1 MSMLTSLLLGT
12 CLSQINPV
20 PVPVAPGVPTPRLDM
35 PAGSAMTETQV
46 VQCPLPAVSP
56 AFGNVIDFAGDRL
69 LLTGACIVRAPGA
82 DGQVATFE
90 AHPDGTWRTQAD
102 MPQVTGLRP
111 EDFVLQRIACNADT
125 LVTPITR
132 KSGSSELVWFHR
144 TDEKQVWK
152 QSGSIKAPPGATRV
166 NFGGAI
172 AMQGDTLAV
181 GEVSV
186 RPNLKDADYLTCPK
200 VYLFQRTA
208 EGWTPQGSLQRDEAK
223 HPWWFGAAIAVSGDT
238 VAVGYPAAL
247 QPFQTQK
254 VRASDESPMVC
265 VYRRVDG
272 KWSLEQQV
280 TSSGVSS
287 HFGFGNRVALEG
299 DLMAVQ
305 SLNPFADGADVFVY
319 RRVGRTWTIEAQLLP
334 GAGVKRGRG
343 FGFALAVSE
352 GRVIVGDSSADED
365 GDKVGRA
372 FVFERRETGWMEVTR
387 LKPKMFAAP
396 ASFGTAI
403 AAKGPWIAVGRVRN
417 ERLGVE
423 PGGAYLYDMR
433 KAPLPPAVPASPA
446 PDRDP
451 KPAVNSTGAR

>member
-69 LLTGACIVRAPGA
+69 LLTGACIVRAPGG

-90 AHPDGTWRTQAD
+90 AHPDGTWKTQAD

-132 KSGSSELVWFHR
+132 KSGSSELVWFRR

-319 RRVGRTWTIEAQLLP
+319 RRA
-334 GAGVKRGRG
+334 RGRSRRSCCP
-343 FGFALAVSE
+343 V
-352 GRVIVGDSSADED
+352 
-365 GDKVGRA
+365 RA
-372 FVFERRETGWMEVTR
+372 
-387 LKPKMFAAP
+387 
-396 ASFGTAI
+396 
-403 AAKGPWIAVGRVRN
+403 
-417 ERLGVE
+417 
-423 PGGAYLYDMR
+423 
-433 KAPLPPAVPASPA
+433 
-446 PDRDP
+446 
-451 KPAVNSTGAR
+451 